1 MNKRGVWAVGW
12 LHLVAVVAVFV
23 TVWWG
28 CWQWGCFMGRAKAA
42 IEYTETFPDLVRDL
56 RAEVATLEA
65 QRDALRQEIALLE
78 RERADWQ
85 LDNPQLPAA
94 ATVSPEEKPNHP

>member
-1 MNKRGVWAVGW
+1 MNKRGVGAVGW

-28 CWQWGCFMGRAKAA
+28 CWRWGCFVGRAKPA
-42 IEYTETFPDLVRDL
+42 IEYTEIFPDLVREL
-56 RAEVATLEA
+56 RAEVAALET

-85 LDNPQLPAA
+85 VDNPQLPAA
-94 ATVSPEEKPNHP
+94 AIVPPEAVP